1 MASVS
6 HSMPRRLLRS
16 PDVVLGLH
24 RRSRRRHPVR
34 VGAFIWACV
43 AGPLAGAGGV
53 AWAWWPTIGLGGGG
67 GGSAGTGASAAAV
80 AVPEPSS
87 FALLLAALVFLAG
100 AVALCPSESSG
111 QRLSPADPARKS

>member
-1 MASVS
+1 VW
-6 HSMPRRLLRS
+6 
-16 PDVVLGLH
+16 V
-24 RRSRRRHPVR
+24 
-34 VGAFIWACV
+34 CV

-67 GGSAGTGASAAAV
+67 GGSAGAGVGAAAV

-100 AVALCPSESSG
+100 AVALRPWSVAG
-111 QRLSPADPARKS
+111 NVVPIDPARKS